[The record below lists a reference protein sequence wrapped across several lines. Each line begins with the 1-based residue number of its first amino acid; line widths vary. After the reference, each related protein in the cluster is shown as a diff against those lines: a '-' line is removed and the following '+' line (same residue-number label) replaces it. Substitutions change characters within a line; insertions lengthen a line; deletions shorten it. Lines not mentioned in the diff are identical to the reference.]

1 MIRFVILTGLFVVSG
16 MAVSCGGPEEAADR
30 LYGSDEFTVYADSIV
45 QGAVCVKA
53 VSPVRMIATGPHMA
67 SDTLSVDI
75 DSVPAG
81 MPRYES
87 EQCLVDFL
95 YNKAAA
101 EILNDTAAADDNLA
115 AAMWELYKVTGD
127 ASALPEAVHAIENS
141 LNENKLVMWDDTYK
155 LMHGEQLHSGYAVA
169 DNPE

>member
-1 MIRFVILTGLFVVSG
+1 MIRFVILTGLLVVSG

-75 DSVPAG
+75 DSVRPVCLG
-81 MPRYES
+81 MSRS
-87 EQCLVDFL
+87 
-95 YNKAAA
+95 
-101 EILNDTAAADDNLA
+101 
-115 AAMWELYKVTGD
+115 
-127 ASALPEAVHAIENS
+127 SALWIFCITKPR
-141 LNENKLVMWDDTYK
+141 LRY
-155 LMHGEQLHSGYAVA
+155 
-169 DNPE
+169 